1 MKRLDKKVL
10 NVLISFYSPIT
21 TTCCIYVANVAE
33 SLGRERVLLV
43 PKYQESKNGPFGLLH
58 AFKETLAI
66 ADVVHEK
73 SFLLLKGVKLV
84 ELFLNHILNAP
95 AVVIVENPYNAVPK
109 PSDCVFL
116 FTCWESPA

>member
-1 MKRLDKKVL
+1 M
-10 NVLISFYSPIT
+10 NVLISIYSQIT
-21 TTCCIYVANVAE
+21 TTCFILSESFIYVANVAE

-43 PKYQESKNGPFGLLH
+43 PKYQESKKGPFGLLH
-58 AFKETLAI
+58 ALKETLAI

-95 AVVIVENPYNAVPK
+95 AVVIDENPNNAVPK
-109 PSDCVFL
+109 PLDCVFL